1 MKNLQYQGAKDKFKI
16 GKIILSMNE
25 NFKGDFILR
34 KMILKEFADNK
45 LNKTALEYQRRDDDE
60 QDMMKFNKTSGIIK
74 DWRLNQGFKQL
85 NLKDI

>member
-1 MKNLQYQGAKDKFKI
+1 
-16 GKIILSMNE
+16 MNE

-60 QDMMKFNKTSGIIK
+60 ENMMKFNKTSG
-74 DWRLNQGFKQL
+74 LNK
-85 NLKDI
+85 